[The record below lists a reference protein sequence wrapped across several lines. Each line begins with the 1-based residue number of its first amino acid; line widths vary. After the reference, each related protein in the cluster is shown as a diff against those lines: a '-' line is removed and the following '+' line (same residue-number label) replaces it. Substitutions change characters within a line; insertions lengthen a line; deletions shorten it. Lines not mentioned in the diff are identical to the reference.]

1 MAAMVANERAA
12 EAMLDEPGVAIL
24 AAEAMTAGAAQG
36 QRRIAAPVQEQAA
49 SVRRCAIVSPI
60 ASARRGAIQRPRS
73 AAFDAHVDR
82 FEPRHETRIGA
93 GGEPQM
99 PVATARGVDARFD
112 RRRCGGEHD
121 ACVFKSCAHHRHVAR
136 VVGNAVL
143 LLVGGLMFLIDDDEA
158 EIAEGQEQRRAR
170 AGDNLHFAR
179 RRAAP
184 DARPLSRRH
193 ARMPFGGLGAK
204 ARGEALEKLR
214 GERDFRHEHERL
226 SAALQSARDRFEIDF
241 RLAGA
246 GDAFEQEWA
255 KGVLRN
261 GARQFIRGGLLFGF
275 ESRRIEQGVER
286 RRDRLRRRGDSR
298 RAFPRRPGRQ

>member
-1 MAAMVANERAA
+1 M
-12 EAMLDEPGVAIL
+12 
-24 AAEAMTAGAAQG
+24 
-36 QRRIAAPVQEQAA
+36 
-49 SVRRCAIVSPI
+49 PI
-60 ASARRGAIQRPRS
+60 
-73 AAFDAHVDR
+73 
-82 FEPRHETRIGA
+82 
-93 GGEPQM
+93 
-99 PVATARGVDARFD
+99 ATARGIDARFD
-112 RRRCGGEHD
+112 RRRCGCEHD
-121 ACVFKSCAHHRHVAR
+121 ACVFKSCAHDRHVAR

-158 EIAEGQEQRRAR
+158 KIAEGQEQRRAR

-179 RRAAP
+179 RRTTP

-193 ARMPFGGLGAK
+193 ARMPFGGFRAK

-214 GERDFRHEHERL
+214 GERDFWHEHERL
-226 SAALQSARDRFEIDF
+226 SAVLQSARDRFEIDF
-241 RLAGA
+241 RFAGA

-275 ESRRIEQGVER
+275 ELRRIEQGVER

-298 RAFPRRPGRQ
+298 ERSLVDQGVNDAGGYACGLRESFFGEGQPAFSGRDDARSRRRHALRRGAGEPIERSSRFRSRVFGGAGR